1 MFGPRHLPEGQ
12 SQAVRSRWHIGSR
25 AHPCVDR
32 FPQIQRDDLIK
43 GCTPPTPPPDGGC
56 ESRKAPLW
64 IISRMLA
71 HLHPIPGSPSQ
82 GTKETIHHAVTNVW
96 ACILTGAERN
106 EMSFSFS
113 PLGQSRIHFE
123 PLQQISHS
131 STVLTH
137 FYVPV
142 ERASDMIP
150 TSSWYFLAPGC
161 RGNRAF
167 AISAGIS

>member
-1 MFGPRHLPEGQ
+1 MFNPRHFP
-12 SQAVRSRWHIGSR
+12 QAVGSRQHIGSR
-25 AHPCVDR
+25 AHQCVDS

-43 GCTPPTPPPDGGC
+43 GCTPPHP
-56 ESRKAPLW
+56 APEGDANPEKPLPW

-71 HLHPIPGSPSQ
+71 HLHPIPGSLSQ

-96 ACILTGAERN
+96 TCILTGAEQS

-137 FYVPV
+137 FHVPV

-161 RGNRAF
+161 RGNRVF
-167 AISAGIS
+167 AISASIS